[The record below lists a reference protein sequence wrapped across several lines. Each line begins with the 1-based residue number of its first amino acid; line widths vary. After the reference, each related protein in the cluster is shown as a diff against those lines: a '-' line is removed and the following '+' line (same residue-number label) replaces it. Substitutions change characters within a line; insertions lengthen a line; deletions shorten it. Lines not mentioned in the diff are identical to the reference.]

1 MKKPSMNQRTISWL
15 NGDLLV
21 FNNDFNFDSYRKK
34 HQEKVSN
41 LTHEYEMKIQHALA
55 KSQAD
60 TKLHTD
66 LIEAQAQLDRALAQ
80 IQQLEKMSK
89 SQFNIGETWEQQ
101 YRGVVLE
108 MEELRDENASLKTK
122 IRRQYKQIELL
133 TRKNLNFDHF
143 YIKFSRAIGFE

>member
-1 MKKPSMNQRTISWL
+1 
-15 NGDLLV
+15 
-21 FNNDFNFDSYRKK
+21 
-34 HQEKVSN
+34 
-41 LTHEYEMKIQHALA
+41 MKIQHALT
-55 KSQAD
+55 KSQAES
-60 TKLHTD
+60 KLHTD

-89 SQFNIGETWEQQ
+89 SQFNIGENWEQQ

-133 TRKNLNFDHF
+133 TRKDFDFDNFTFQISEQSDLNNIVSELETKVD
-143 YIKFSRAIGFE
+143 KFQGRLESSMHESITE